1 MKKHTNAFLKKCGAA
16 TAVASLATGLC
27 AADLPSAPPLPG
39 TLYSVI
45 DFGAK
50 GDGTTLNTGAIQAAI
65 DACAQSG
72 GGTVSIPAGVFR
84 SGTIELK
91 SHIVLRLEP
100 GSVLRGSDNL
110 SDYRHNGF
118 NHNEMIVTTS
128 LIYAIDRTDIRIT
141 GGGLIDLNDKP
152 FIKWNEPR
160 PALPA
165 AEAAQ
170 LSERQL
176 KECVVQP
183 AKRPSQPIFFQ
194 NCQGLRLD
202 DITVR
207 NAPCWT
213 ISINSSRDIR
223 IDHLV
228 IDNNPVVPNND
239 GIHFCA
245 SQDIVVSDCIIRA
258 GDDCL
263 AFTGITNW
271 EGICERI
278 TVTNCT
284 LSAKS
289 AGVRLGHLASK
300 VRNATF
306 SNLVISD
313 SNRGFAI
320 QAGDGGWVE
329 NILVTNVVMDTR
341 IVCGEWWGK
350 GEPVLIATSGNGRIE
365 GVTIS
370 HVRARSDNSVVV
382 VGAAKS
388 VRRIALEDWDL
399 TLRYGLN
406 RPLYGR
412 FIDVQPAPTRPAPDA
427 AKRLPWLYAD
437 EVDDLLLT
445 NIRYRSDPA
454 DQSTRDVSAMIG
466 NVVWNADTTPRL
478 MSGKP

>member
-1 MKKHTNAFLKKCGAA
+1 MTTFWMHCVTAMAA
-16 TAVASLATGLC
+16 AGVATPLEAGKPSS
-27 AADLPSAPPLPG
+27 AARPPG
-39 TLYSVI
+39 TPYSVV

-50 GDGTTLNTGAIQAAI
+50 GDGTTLNTIAIQAAI
-65 DACAQSG
+65 DACAENG
-72 GGTVSIPAGVFR
+72 GGTVSIPAGSYL

-100 GSVLRGSDNL
+100 GAVLRGSEDL
-110 SDYRHNGF
+110 RDYRPNGF
-118 NHNEMIVTTS
+118 KHNEMVETTS
-128 LIYAIDRTDIRIT
+128 LIYAIDRSDIRIT

-152 FIKWNEPR
+152 FIKWDQPR

-165 AEAAQ
+165 EEAAR

-176 KECVVQP
+176 KECVVVP
-183 AKRPSQPIFFQ
+183 GKRPSQPIFFQ
-194 NCQGLRLD
+194 NCQRLRLD

-213 ISINSSRDIR
+213 ISINSSQDIR
-223 IDHLV
+223 IDHLI
-228 IDNNPVVPNND
+228 IDNSLVVPNND

-245 SQDIVVSDCIIRA
+245 SQDIVVSDCIIRT

-278 TVTNCT
+278 VVSNCT
-284 LSAKS
+284 LQARS

-300 VRNATF
+300 VRNAVF
-306 SNLVISD
+306 SNLVIND

-329 NILVTNVVMDTR
+329 NISVANVIMDTR

-350 GEPVLIATSGNGRIE
+350 GEPMLIATSGNGRIE
-365 GVTIS
+365 GVTLS
-370 HVRARSDNSVVV
+370 HVRARADNSIVV
-382 VGAAKS
+382 VGDHKS
-388 VRRIALEDWDL
+388 IRRIALEDWDL

-427 AKRLPWLYAD
+427 EKRIPWLYAD

-445 NIRYRSDPA
+445 QIRFRADPA
-454 DQSTRDVSAMIG
+454 DQPGRDVTAMIG
-466 NVVWNADTTPRL
+466 HVGWNAGTDARL
-478 MSGKP
+478 MAP

>member
-1 MKKHTNAFLKKCGAA
+1 MNKPTSRFLKKTGAA
-16 TAVASLATGLC
+16 AAAAGLAAGLC
-27 AADLPSAPPLPG
+27 AQNLPPTPRPPGAP
-39 TLYSVI
+39 YSVV
-45 DFGAK
+45 DFGAR
-50 GDGTTLNTGAIQAAI
+50 GDGTTLNTAAIQAAI
-65 DACAQSG
+65 DACAAAG
-72 GGTVSIPAGVFR
+72 GGTVSVPAGVFR

-91 SHIVLRLEP
+91 SHLVFRLEP
-100 GSVLRGSDNL
+100 GAVLRGSDDL
-110 SDYRHNGF
+110 RDYRANGF
-118 NHNEMIVTTS
+118 KHNEMVETTS
-128 LIYAIDRTDIRIT
+128 LLYAIDQTDLRIT
-141 GGGLIDLNDKP
+141 GGGVIDLNDKP
-152 FIKWNEPR
+152 FIKWDEPR
-160 PALPA
+160 PALPP

-176 KECVVQP
+176 RECVVQP
-183 AKRPSQPIFFQ
+183 GKRPSQPIFFQ
-194 NCQGLRLD
+194 NCQRLRLD
-202 DITVR
+202 DVTVR

-223 IDHLV
+223 IDHLM
-228 IDNNPVVPNND
+228 IDNSPVVPNND

-271 EGICERI
+271 DGICERI
-278 TVTNCT
+278 VVTNCT

-306 SNLVISD
+306 SNLVITD

-329 NILVTNVVMDTR
+329 NVMVTNVVMDTR

-365 GVTIS
+365 GITLA
-370 HVRARSDNSVVV
+370 HVRARSDNSIVV
-382 VGAAKS
+382 VGSNRS
-388 VRRIALEDWDL
+388 VHRIALEDWDL
-399 TLRYGLN
+399 ILRYGLN

-427 AKRLPWLYAD
+427 EKRIPWLYAD

-445 NIRYRSDPA
+445 HIRFRSDPA
-454 DQSTRDVSAMIG
+454 DHSARDVSAMIG
-466 NVVWNADTTPRL
+466 NVVWNPGTDPRL
-478 MSGKP
+478 MSKKP